1 MDTDGTNH
9 GGLNRRHVVAGG
21 LALAGLQ
28 AAPGARAAAA
38 FPIRPVSIVAPT
50 NPGGGWD
57 IFARAV
63 QFVAQQAKLSPVAI
77 EVLNRGGAGGTIGLA
92 ELVARHRGDPYTIMA
107 SGSVMVSSSVAHN
120 SPMKLGDTDPLCKL
134 ASDYLVVAVPVSSPF
149 MTIQDLI
156 DGWKADPGAFSWCG
170 GSAGGI
176 DHMLVGILSGKVGV
190 PPDQLRYV
198 AYAGAGEASASLLG
212 GQTRAGA
219 NGYSEWKR
227 LRDDGR
233 VRFLAVSSRER
244 IDDTT
249 PTLVESGLD
258 VVLENWRG
266 LVAPPGLSAEER
278 AWWMDFLRRV
288 HASAEWQEI
297 AARYGWVDAYL
308 EGEPFKQ
315 FIAEE
320 ERQAA
325 VVLASLGI
333 STGGSGYAAVGPWTF
348 PTVIGIAGIA
358 AVIGIGVEHFRKP
371 APVPSEPV
379 LETPEEHALT
389 AAAAAPASP
398 GDEAPSWKRLGGG
411 LALIAAYL
419 LAMPFVGFLIATPLF
434 LFGVCI
440 LIGSKALIRDG
451 LISLAVTGCAYLLF
465 SRVMHISLP

>member
-1 MDTDGTNH
+1 MP
-9 GGLNRRHVVAGG
+9 
-21 LALAGLQ
+21 
-28 AAPGARAAAA
+28 AASGAQAAAA
-38 FPIRPVSIVAPT
+38 FPIRPITLVAPT

-63 QFVAQQAKLSPVAI
+63 QFVAQQDKLSPVPI

-92 ELVARHRGDPYTIMA
+92 ELVARHRGDPYTVMA

-120 SPMKLGDTDPLCKL
+120 SPMKLADTDPLAKI
-134 ASDYLVVAVPVSSPF
+134 ASDYVVVAVPVSSPF
-149 MTIQDLI
+149 MTMQDLV
-156 DGWKADPGAFSWCG
+156 DAWKADPGAFSWCG
-170 GSAGGI
+170 GSAGGT
-176 DHMLVGILSGKVGV
+176 DHMLIGILSEKVGIT
-190 PPDQLRYV
+190 PDQLRYV

-212 GQTRAGA
+212 GQTTAGA

-249 PTLVESGLD
+249 PTLVEGGLD

-266 LVAPPGLSAEER
+266 LVAPPDLTAEER
-278 AWWMDFLRRV
+278 AWWMDFVRKV
-288 HASAEWQEI
+288 HASAEWRAI
-297 AARYGWVDAYL
+297 ATRYGWVDAYL

-325 VVLASLGI
+325 VVLGTLGI
-333 STGGSGYAAVGPWTF
+333 SSGGSGYAAVGPWTF
-348 PTVIGIAGIA
+348 PVAIGIAGA
-358 AVIGIGVEHFRKP
+358 AAAIGIGVEHFRKP
-371 APVPSEPV
+371 APVPSAPV
-379 LETPEEHALT
+379 LETPEEHAAA

-398 GDEAPSWKRLGGG
+398 GDDAPSWKRLGGG

-419 LAMPFVGFLIATPLF
+419 AAMQVIGFLIATPLF
-434 LFGVCI
+434 LFGVSR
-440 LIGSKALIRDG
+440 LIGSKAPIRDAVV
-451 LISLAVTGCAYLLF
+451 SLAVTACAYLLF